1 MHAHLLS
8 TVSHTA
14 LRAERESLAHFY
26 PEPTTVH
33 LGLGNQLEGE
43 RPRVC
48 VVPRGWGAFVMR
60 MRREKPDVLPRDKA
74 EEYRQLYSGGL
85 A

>member
-1 MHAHLLS
+1 MRAHLLS

-26 PEPTTVH
+26 PAPT
-33 LGLGNQLEGE
+33 EA
-43 RPRVC
+43 RIAR